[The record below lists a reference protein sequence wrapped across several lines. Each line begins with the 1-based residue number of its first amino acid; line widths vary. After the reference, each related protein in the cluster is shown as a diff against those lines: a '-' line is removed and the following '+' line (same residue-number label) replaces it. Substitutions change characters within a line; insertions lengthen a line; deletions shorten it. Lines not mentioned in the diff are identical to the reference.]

1 MEPSLSGYLDSGRF
15 VFFDGGMGTMIQAA
29 GVSGYACPE
38 ELNLTEAGLIEAIHA
53 GYVAA
58 GANVIETNTFG
69 ANRLKLA
76 KSGLADRLDGI
87 IGAAVAIARRAAAGR
102 ALVAGSVGPLGE
114 FVEPIGRL
122 APDEARGI
130 FGEVAAAFRRAGAD
144 LLLIETMSD
153 LKEVRAA
160 AMAARDAGLPFAVS
174 MTFEED
180 GRTVLGTPPEAAVIT
195 AEALGAAMTGANCSA
210 GPEGLLP
217 VMLRM
222 AAVARRPLM
231 VQPNAGLPRL
241 EEGRTVFPATPD
253 EFARGMR
260 ALSAAG
266 VAVLGGCCGT
276 TPEHIRAV
284 ASALDGQAPA
294 RRPANTGVLGLASRS
309 GWVLV
314 GPDRP
319 VAVVGERVNP
329 TGRRNLAAELGRGE
343 YDTARGDI
351 LGQVQAGAHLLD
363 INAGAPGLDEPA
375 VITALAA
382 LAQKLTD
389 APLVIDSGSPAAL
402 EAALRNADGRVLIN
416 SVNASPGSLETILP
430 LAARYGAAVIALAM
444 DDTGLPADAGARL
457 RLAGSI
463 VDAAASHGLGPDDIL
478 VDCLALAVGSEQ
490 PQVLETLE
498 AVARI
503 RKTLGCGTILGVSNV
518 SFGLPAREELNAAF
532 LAMAVRAG
540 LDAAIVNPYA
550 ERVMHAL
557 AAAQVVAGRDRG
569 AVAYISRFKD
579 VVGGPGKVGPA
590 TGASGND
597 PVREAVVQG
606 DASRLVRLVTEL
618 LDRGEDPIA
627 INEGRLV
634 PALEEVGELFE
645 RKAVFLPQVVGAAEA
660 VRAAFGV
667 IRERLPEQSGGGKGT
682 VLLASV
688 EGDIHDLGKNIVK
701 ALVENYGY
709 RVVDLGI
716 NVPADQILARCR
728 VGDIDLVGLSAL
740 MTTTLPAME
749 RSIAALKG
757 EFPALPV
764 VVGGA
769 VLTPEYAQ
777 RIGADGY
784 APDASRGV
792 KLLRSLL
799 GG

>member
-38 ELNLTEAGLIEAIHA
+38 ELNLTKAGLIEAIHA

-58 GANVIETNTFG
+58 GANVVETNTFG

-76 KSGLADRLDGI
+76 KSGLADRLDGV

-114 FVEPIGRL
+114 FVEPVGRL
-122 APDEARGI
+122 TPDEAREI

-309 GWVLV
+309 GWIQV

-343 YDTARGDI
+343 YDTARRDI

-416 SVNASPGSLETILP
+416 SVNASPGSL
-430 LAARYGAAVIALAM
+430 R
-444 DDTGLPADAGARL
+444 DDPA
-457 RLAGSI
+457 
-463 VDAAASHGLGPDDIL
+463 
-478 VDCLALAVGSEQ
+478 
-490 PQVLETLE
+490 
-498 AVARI
+498 
-503 RKTLGCGTILGVSNV
+503 
-518 SFGLPAREELNAAF
+518 
-532 LAMAVRAG
+532 
-540 LDAAIVNPYA
+540 
-550 ERVMHAL
+550 
-557 AAAQVVAGRDRG
+557 AGRPVRRGGDRPGHGRYRPAGRRRG
-569 AVAYISRFKD
+569 APA
-579 VVGGPGKVGPA
+579 PG
-590 TGASGND
+590 
-597 PVREAVVQG
+597 REH
-606 DASRLVRLVTEL
+606 RR
-618 LDRGEDPIA
+618 R
-627 INEGRLV
+627 GRL
-634 PALEEVGELFE
+634 P
-645 RKAVFLPQVVGAAEA
+645 RP
-660 VRAAFGV
+660 RP
-667 IRERLPEQSGGGKGT
+667 R
-682 VLLASV
+682 
-688 EGDIHDLGKNIVK
+688 
-701 ALVENYGY
+701 
-709 RVVDLGI
+709 
-716 NVPADQILARCR
+716 
-728 VGDIDLVGLSAL
+728 
-740 MTTTLPAME
+740 
-749 RSIAALKG
+749 
-757 EFPALPV
+757 
-764 VVGGA
+764 
-769 VLTPEYAQ
+769 
-777 RIGADGY
+777 
-784 APDASRGV
+784 
-792 KLLRSLL
+792 
-799 GG
+799 